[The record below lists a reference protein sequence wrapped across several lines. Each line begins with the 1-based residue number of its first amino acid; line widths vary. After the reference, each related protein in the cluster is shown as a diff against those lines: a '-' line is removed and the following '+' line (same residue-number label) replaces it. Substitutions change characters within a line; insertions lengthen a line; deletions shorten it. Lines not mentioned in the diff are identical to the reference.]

1 MENYLGKVID
11 VVIDAVI
18 VSSGRKVKNGTYITF
33 ETNVNMTIGNYVDI
47 KVDNRMHYFEV
58 KDISIKGKDL
68 SVDACEVGYY
78 SKFDSMKDFDLRN
91 LIDIDV
97 CKITDIEKIRTIQ
110 KESCYC

>member
-1 MENYLGKVID
+1 MENKIGKVSN
-11 VVIDAVI
+11 AFI
-18 VSSGRKVKNGTYITF
+18 VSSGRRVKNGTYITF
-33 ETNVNMTIGNYVDI
+33 ETNVNVIIGNYVDI
-47 KVDNRMHYFEV
+47 KVDNKIHCFEV
-58 KDISIKGKDL
+58 MDISIKSKDL

-97 CKITDIEKIRTIQ
+97 YKITDTERINKIQ